1 MQNAS
6 SLSAHSN
13 DETDTYEDVDK
24 LFSKLEMINP
34 PPDMVARIMGA
45 VAKLPSPQQLQ
56 KLQKQGA
63 LTDLDGMT
71 VWYDD
76 KEPS

>member
-1 MQNAS
+1 MQDVPPALFNS
-6 SLSAHSN
+6 D
-13 DETDTYEDVDK
+13 DETDTFEDIDK
-24 LFSKLEMINP
+24 LFSKLEPIMP

-45 VAKLPSPQQLQ
+45 VSKLPSPQQLQ

-63 LTDLDGMT
+63 LTNQDGMV